1 LATTLR
7 KALALDPENEHARG
21 NLNDTKVDLERIS
34 LIKALDRHKMNK
46 ACKIAAESEYQEV
59 RDDFFAFFKLNL
71 DSLDQMGLG
80 SEEKTFLLR
89 DFYGWCARVDDSHSI
104 LYDIDDMLEQLE

>member
-1 LATTLR
+1 MATALR

-59 RDDFFAFFKLNL
+59 RDDFFSFFKLNL

-80 SEEKTFLLR
+80 DKEKTFLLR
-89 DFYGWCARVDDSHSI
+89 DFYGWCSRVDESHSI
-104 LYDIDDMLEQLE
+104 LYDIDVMLDQLE